1 MSTTEK
7 PLSRPEARLLYLALV
22 PLVEVAVRIA
32 LPWVVREAL
41 AAADLAMVQIQ
52 GLLAIHLLH
61 LQRKVLLEERL
72 V

>member
-1 MSTTEK
+1 M
-7 PLSRPEARLLYLALV
+7 ALV
-22 PLVEVAVRIA
+22 PLVEVAVRLT

-52 GLLAIHLLH
+52 GLLAIRLLH